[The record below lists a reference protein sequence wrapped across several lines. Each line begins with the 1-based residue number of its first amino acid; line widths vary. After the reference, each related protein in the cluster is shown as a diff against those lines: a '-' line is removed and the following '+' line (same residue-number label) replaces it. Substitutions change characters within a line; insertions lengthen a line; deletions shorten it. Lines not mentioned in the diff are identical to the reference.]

1 MGNIRH
7 QTLRPD
13 VRLLHLSLSCSL
25 FIVSSLHYLLG
36 LNYYYVWS
44 FGRCRGQPCSWC
56 THTHLLVGFYRW
68 QRPEPRDGW
77 LSGCDIL
84 NLLPLSGCLFEFS
97 SQLYQTRGGILLNC
111 SSRSINIIGKASETW
126 NVALITTL
134 IHQAQSLHTCG
145 CRMTFPLFMP
155 MISCLIWCTRPL
167 TKCAHCIIHDTIC
180 LGKCMIYVT
189 A

>member
-97 SQLYQTRGGILLNC
+97 SQLYQTRGGNSLELQQQEYKYYWESLRDMKCSFNYNIDTSSSVPTYMWMQDDLSTLYAHDFLFNLVYTSLNQMC
-111 SSRSINIIGKASETW
+111 TLYHTW
-126 NVALITTL
+126 YDMF
-134 IHQAQSLHTCG
+134 G
-145 CRMTFPLFMP
+145 
-155 MISCLIWCTRPL
+155 
-167 TKCAHCIIHDTIC
+167 
-180 LGKCMIYVT
+180 
-189 A
+189 